1 MASDRIGKTTANLIA
16 VPPFE
21 IRKVTTDFV
30 LNQETV
36 KENIERVP
44 VNSQLVDS
52 ILKEGIKNPHL
63 CMTNWYP
70 LAGSQRIRAAL
81 YIKET
86 IDETW
91 NENIVVHRFLEDYHN
106 VFYLWGDK
114 EFRSKAIAIWF
125 QLQELVFKS
134 LYYDYNVDES
144 GIKMT
149 EYEDI
154 GEKLEWKHDRH
165 QYEIKRTSLTR
176 RPLSEMETVDLMIY
190 GEDVV

>member
-1 MASDRIGKTTANLIA
+1 MASDRIGKITANLIA

-21 IRKVTTDFV
+21 IRKVTTNFV

-52 ILKEGIKNPHL
+52 ILKEGIRNPHL
-63 CMTNWYP
+63 CMADWYP

-134 LYYDYNVDES
+134 LYYEHEVDES

-149 EYEDI
+149 DYEDI
-154 GEKLEWKHDRH
+154 GEELEWEHDEH
-165 QYEIKRTSLTR
+165 EISIDTSVTNDIN
-176 RPLSEMETVDLMIY
+176 SN
-190 GEDVV
+190 GNN

>member
-1 MASDRIGKTTANLIA
+1 MASDRIGKIAANLVA

-30 LNQETV
+30 LNQEV
-36 KENIERVP
+36 VRKNIEKVP
-44 VNSQLVDS
+44 VNSKLIDS
-52 ILKEGIKNPHL
+52 ILKEGIRNPHL

-81 YIKET
+81 CIKET

-91 NENIVVHRFLEDYHN
+91 NEDIIVHRFLEDYHN
-106 VFYLWGDK
+106 VFYLWGDE

-134 LYYDYNVDES
+134 LYYEYDVDES

-149 EYEDI
+149 DYEDI
-154 GEKLEWKHDRH
+154 GEELEWEHDNN
-165 QYEIKRTSLTR
+165 RTLDESN
-176 RPLSEMETVDLMIY
+176 
-190 GEDVV
+190 

>member
-1 MASDRIGKTTANLIA
+1 MASDRIGETAAKLVA

-21 IRKVTTDFV
+21 IRKVTTDFI

-36 KENIERVP
+36 RKNIQKVP
-44 VNSQLVDS
+44 VNSKLVDS
-52 ILKEGIKNPHL
+52 MLKEGIRNPHL

-81 YIKET
+81 HIKEN

-91 NENIVVHRFLEDYHN
+91 NENITVHRFLKDYHN
-106 VFYLWGDK
+106 VFYLWGD
-114 EFRSKAIAIWF
+114 EDFRSKAIAIWF

-134 LYYDYNVDES
+134 LYYEHEIDGS

-154 GEKLEWKHDRH
+154 GEQLEWDHDREH
-165 QYEIKRTSLTR
+165 IRNTTMDSDN
-176 RPLSEMETVDLMIY
+176 SSDS
-190 GEDVV
+190 GNA